1 MLAGDRGLDKGVER
15 EQRSRLGQ
23 SWRVG
28 VVAVLC
34 SLSAG
39 LGDSGWA
46 LDVRGNSLASLALLA
61 LLFSEAKPVRAA
73 EPDGARLTLYSTA
86 FRQDGLIPSR
96 YSCNGQ
102 DVSPP
107 LSWGGVP
114 AMTQS
119 LALIVDDPDAVDPAA
134 LRSGWVHWVVYNIPP
149 TSYGLLE
156 AAEPKAYPSGPLA
169 GLNDWQRTGYGGPCP
184 LIGKHRYVYRLYALD
199 AMLPDLKHPA
209 KAVLEKAMHGH
220 VLAQT
225 QLTGVY
231 RRR

>member
-1 MLAGDRGLDKGVER
+1 MLAGGRGLDKGVQR
-15 EQRSRLGQ
+15 EPRSPLGQ
-23 SWRVG
+23 GWRMG
-28 VVAVLC
+28 VVVVLC

-46 LDVRGNSLASLALLA
+46 FDVRGNSLASVTLLA
-61 LLFSEAKPVRAA
+61 LLFSEAKPVKATEA
-73 EPDGARLTLYSTA
+73 DGARLTLYSTA

-96 YSCNGQ
+96 HSCNGQ

-114 AMTQS
+114 ALTQS
-119 LALIVDDPDAVDPAA
+119 LVLIVDDPDAADPAA
-134 LRSGWVHWVVYNIPP
+134 PRAGWVHWVVYNIPP
-149 TSYGLLE
+149 SRYGLPE
-156 AAEPKAYPSGPLA
+156 AADPTAYPSGALA

-184 LIGKHRYVYRLYALD
+184 LLGKHRYVYRLYALD
-199 AMLPDLKHPA
+199 AVLPDLKHPA
-209 KAVLEKAMHGH
+209 KAMLEKAMKGH